1 MLILRPVRFSDLPAI
16 EHLAVTAGNR
26 LTTLPN
32 NRDHLAE
39 LINNTQSSLR
49 QSENTPITQSYHFVL
64 EDSDSLEI
72 HGISGIEANVG
83 SSGPFYSFRCESLEH
98 QSAELQ
104 IENTI
109 DTLTLCQDYEGA
121 SRLCTFFLAS
131 DALPD
136 YALNLLSL
144 SRLMFIGQQPKRFNE
159 KLILEL
165 QGVINEHH
173 QSPFWQALGQH
184 FFNMDFHRANYLT
197 GINAKGFIADLMPR
211 HPVYVPLLELS
222 AQQSMGSVRPDMQKV
237 ASLLKTQGFTQR
249 GYISIFD
256 GGPTL
261 EADTA
266 QVVAIEQQFS
276 QILVIDNRKPS
287 SNHGAFLVSNNALQ
301 DYRCIHV
308 LIDPNDI
315 YLNDKQATQL
325 NLTAG
330 DTIFLLA
337 ITPRT

>member
-1 MLILRPVRFSDLPAI
+1 MLVLRPVRFTDLPAI

-39 LINNTQSSLR
+39 LINNTEKSLR
-49 QSENTPITQSYHFVL
+49 QSKNTPTAQSYHFVL

-83 SSGPFYSFRCESLEH
+83 SNGPFYSFRCDSLEH

-109 DTLTLCQDYEGA
+109 DTLTLCRDNEGA

-131 DALPD
+131 DELPD
-136 YALNLLSL
+136 YALKLLSL
-144 SRLMFIGQQPKRFNE
+144 SRLMFIGQQPLRFNE

-211 HPVYVPLLELS
+211 HPVYVPLLEKS
-222 AQQSMGSVRPDMQKV
+222 AQQSMGLVRPDMQKV
-237 ASLLKTQGFTQR
+237 ASLLESQGFSQC

-266 QVVAIEQQFS
+266 QVATIQQQYS
-276 QILVIDNRKPS
+276 QTLVIDDRGQTS
-287 SNHGAFLVSNNALQ
+287 THSEFLVSNNALQ
-301 DYRCIHV
+301 DYRCIHAQLNASDV
-308 LIDPNDI
+308 
-315 YLNDKQATQL
+315 YLNESQATQL

-330 DTIFLLA
+330 DTMYLLA
-337 ITPRT
+337 LTPRT